1 VEDRTIRK
9 ERSQNIWSSFGR
21 KFEAVAQA
29 TQLDPLPEIDLAN
42 IGGLAAPKEEIQTY
56 ACAATNPDVYQ
67 QWGTFPPTGI
77 LLIGNRGV
85 GKRLLAKAL
94 ASLTNTAFL
103 TVNVPRFVIEV
114 IHRGSKVGELVAGW
128 SQAFEE
134 MPPVTV
140 LFHELEFSQTWEFG
154 GRRTDLP
161 VGPVMDF
168 LLDIIDRSIA
178 SENALVVGS
187 TSHPSTLRQAFAD
200 PRRFERVVEVTP
212 QYPDDVVAALTIHAA
227 DAEKRAGRKLF
238 EAVDWRAVV
247 AQHRD
252 PPTGDWIRILHGVL
266 RRKARHEACGDT
278 ATNVTTQ
285 DLLDEVARY
294 RQVSR
299 HLVLPEAGNY
309 V

>member
-29 TQLDPLPEIDLAN
+29 TSLDPLPEFDLAN
-42 IGGLAAPKEEIQTY
+42 IGGLAGPKEEIQTY
-56 ACAATNPDVYQ
+56 ACGVTNPEIYQ

-94 ASLTNTAFL
+94 A
-103 TVNVPRFVIEV
+103 
-114 IHRGSKVGELVAGW
+114 
-128 SQAFEE
+128 E

-168 LLDIIDRSIA
+168 LLDIVDRSIA
-178 SENALVVGS
+178 APQALVVGS

-212 QYPDDVVAALTIHAA
+212 VYPDDVVDALGIHAA
-227 DAEKRAGRKLF
+227 DAEKRAGRALF
-238 EAVDWRAVV
+238 ASVDWRAVV

-266 RRKARHEACGDT
+266 RRKARHEACGMT
-278 ATNVTTQ
+278 SKSVTTQ

>member
-1 VEDRTIRK
+1 MEDRTIRK
-9 ERSQNIWSSFGR
+9 ERSQNLWSSFGR
-21 KFEAVAQA
+21 KFEAVAQS
-29 TQLDPLPEIDLAN
+29 TQLDPLPEFDLAN
-42 IGGLAAPKEEIQTY
+42 IGGLAGPKEEIQTY
-56 ACAATNPDVYQ
+56 ACAATNPEVYQ

-77 LLIGNRGV
+77 LLIGSRGV

-94 ASLTNTAFL
+94 ASLTDTAFL

-114 IHRGSKVGELVAGW
+114 IHRGGKVGELVAGW
-128 SQAFEE
+128 SQALAE
-134 MPPVTV
+134 MPPVTL

-168 LLDIIDRSIA
+168 LLDVVDRSIA
-178 SENALVVGS
+178 AEHVLVVGS
-187 TSHPSTLRQAFAD
+187 TSHPNTLRQAFAE
-200 PRRFERVVEVTP
+200 PGRFERVVEVTP
-212 QYPDDVVAALTIHAA
+212 IYPDDVVAALTIHASE
-227 DAEKRAGRKLF
+227 AEKRAGRALF
-238 EAVDWRAVV
+238 AAVDWRAVV

-266 RRKARHEACGDT
+266 RRKARFEACGET
-278 ATNVTTQ
+278 ATSVTTQ

-299 HLVLPEAGNY
+299 HLVAPEAGNY

>member
-1 VEDRTIRK
+1 MEDRTIRK
-9 ERSQNIWSSFGR
+9 ERSQNIWASFGR

-29 TQLDPLPEIDLAN
+29 TSLDPLPEFDLAN
-42 IGGLAAPKEEIQTY
+42 IGGLAGPKEEIQTY
-56 ACAATNPDVYQ
+56 ACAATNPEIYQ

-94 ASLTNTAFL
+94 ASLTDTAFL

-114 IHRGSKVGELVAGW
+114 IHRGGKVGELVAGW
-128 SQAFEE
+128 SQALEE

-168 LLDIIDRSIA
+168 LLDVVDRSIA
-178 SENALVVGS
+178 SEHTLVVGS
-187 TSHPSTLRQAFAD
+187 TSHPNTLRQAFAD

-212 QYPDDVVAALTIHAA
+212 VFPDDVVAALAIHAA
-227 DAEKRAGRKLF
+227 DAEKRAGRALF
-238 EAVDWRAVV
+238 AAVDWRAVV

-266 RRKARHEACGDT
+266 RRKARHEACGEA
-278 ATNVTTQ
+278 ATNVGTQ
-285 DLLDEVARY
+285 DLLDEVTRY
-294 RQVSR
+294 RQVTR

>member
-1 VEDRTIRK
+1 MEDRTIRK

-21 KFEAVAQA
+21 KFEAIAQA
-29 TQLDPLPEIDLAN
+29 TSFDPMPELDLAN
-42 IGGLAAPKEEIQTY
+42 IGGLAGPKEEIQTY
-56 ACAATNPDVYQ
+56 ACAATNPEVYQ
-67 QWGTFPPTGI
+67 HWGTFPPTGI

-94 ASLTNTAFL
+94 ASLTDTAFL

-114 IHRGSKVGELVAGW
+114 IHRGSKVGELLAGW
-128 SQAFEE
+128 SQALDE

-140 LFHELEFSQTWEFG
+140 LFHELEFSQAWEFG

-168 LLDIIDRSIA
+168 LLDVIDRSIA
-178 SENALVVGS
+178 AESTLVVGS
-187 TSHPSTLRQAFAD
+187 TSHPNTLRQAFAD

-212 QYPDDVVAALTIHAA
+212 VFPDDIVDALTIHAA
-227 DAEKRAGRKLF
+227 ATEKRAGRALF
-238 EAVDWRAVV
+238 EGVDWRAVV

-266 RRKARHEACGDT
+266 RSKARHEACGET
-278 ATNVTTQ
+278 STRVTTQ
-285 DLLDEVARY
+285 DLLGEVARY
-294 RQVSR
+294 RQASR

>member
-1 VEDRTIRK
+1 MEDRTIRK

-21 KFEAVAQA
+21 KFEAVAQS
-29 TQLDPLPEIDLAN
+29 TSLDPMPELDLAD
-42 IGGLAAPKEEIQTY
+42 IGGLAGPKEEIQTY
-56 ACAATNPDVYQ
+56 ACAATNPEVYQ
-67 QWGTFPPTGI
+67 HWGTFPPTGI

-94 ASLTNTAFL
+94 ASLTDTAFL

-114 IHRGSKVGELVAGW
+114 IHRGGKVGELVTGW
-128 SQAFEE
+128 SQALDE

-168 LLDIIDRSIA
+168 LLDVIDRSIA
-178 SENALVVGS
+178 AERTLVVGS

-212 QYPDDVVAALTIHAA
+212 LYPDDIVDALTIHAA
-227 DAEKRAGRKLF
+227 ETEKRAGRTLF
-238 EAVDWRAVV
+238 AGIDWRAVV

-266 RRKARHEACGDT
+266 RRKARHEACGET
-278 ATNVTTQ
+278 STRVTTQ

-299 HLVLPEAGNY
+299 HLILPEAGNY

>member
-1 VEDRTIRK
+1 VEDRILRK

-29 TQLDPLPEIDLAN
+29 TTLDPLPEFDLSN
-42 IGGLAAPKEEIQTY
+42 IGGLAGPKEEIQTY

-67 QWGTFPPTGI
+67 HWGTYPPSGL

-94 ASLTNTAFL
+94 ASLTHTGFL
-103 TVNVPRFVIEV
+103 TVNVPRLVIEV
-114 IHRGSKVGELVAGW
+114 IHRGGKVGELVSGW
-128 SQAFEE
+128 SQVLDE
-134 MPPVTV
+134 MPPVTL
-140 LFHELEFSQTWEFG
+140 LFHELEFSQTWELG

-168 LLDIIDRSIA
+168 LLDVIDRSIA
-178 SENALVVGS
+178 AEKALVVGS
-187 TSHPSTLRQAFAD
+187 TSHPGTLRQAFAD
-200 PRRFERVVEVTP
+200 PRRFERVVEVNP
-212 QYPDDVVAALTIHAA
+212 VYPDDIVEALIIHATES
-227 DAEKRAGRKLF
+227 EKRAGRALF
-238 EAVDWRAVV
+238 ESVDWRAVV

-266 RRKARHEACGDT
+266 RRKARHEACGEH
-278 ATNVTTQ
+278 AAPVTTQ
-285 DLLDEVARY
+285 DLRDEVARY

-299 HLVLPEAGNY
+299 HLVIPEAGNY

>member
-1 VEDRTIRK
+1 MEDRTIRK
-9 ERSQNIWSSFGR
+9 ERSQNIWSSFAR

-29 TQLDPLPEIDLAN
+29 TQLDPLPEFDLAN
-42 IGGLAAPKEEIQTY
+42 IGGLAGPKEEIQTY
-56 ACAATNPDVYQ
+56 ACAATNPEVYQ

-94 ASLTNTAFL
+94 ASLTHTAFL

-114 IHRGSKVGELVAGW
+114 IHRGGKVGELVAGW
-128 SQAFEE
+128 SQALEE

-168 LLDIIDRSIA
+168 LLDVVDRSIA
-178 SENALVVGS
+178 AEHALVVGS
-187 TSHPSTLRQAFAD
+187 TSHPNTLRQAFAD

-212 QYPDDVVAALTIHAA
+212 LYPDDVIEALTIHAA
-227 DAEKRAGRKLF
+227 DAEKRAGRTLF
-238 EAVDWRAVV
+238 TAVDWRVVV

-266 RRKARHEACGDT
+266 RRKASQEACGDT
-278 ATNVTTQ
+278 TDNVTTQ

-299 HLVLPEAGNY
+299 HLILPEAGNY

>member
-21 KFEAVAQA
+21 KFAAVAQA
-29 TQLDPLPEIDLAN
+29 THLDPLPEFDLAN
-42 IGGLAAPKEEIQTY
+42 IGGLAGPKEEIQTY
-56 ACAATNPDVYQ
+56 ACGATTPDVYQ
-67 QWGTFPPTGI
+67 HWGTYPPTGL

-94 ASLTNTAFL
+94 ASLTSTSFL

-114 IHRGSKVGELVAGW
+114 IHRGGSVGELVTGW
-128 SQAFEE
+128 SQALSE
-134 MPPVTV
+134 MPPVTI
-140 LFHELEFSQTWEFG
+140 LFDELEFSQSWELG

-168 LLDIIDRSIA
+168 LLDLVDRSIA
-178 SENALVVGS
+178 AEQALVVGS
-187 TSHPSTLRQAFAD
+187 TSHPGTLRQAFAD
-200 PRRFERVVEVTP
+200 PRRFERVVEVNP
-212 QYPDDVVAALTIHAA
+212 SFPDDIVEALIIHAA
-227 DAEKRAGRKLF
+227 DAEKRAGRALF
-238 EAVDWRAVV
+238 EGIDWRAVV

-252 PPTGDWIRILHGVL
+252 PPTGDWVRILHGVL
-266 RRKARHEACGDT
+266 RRKARQEACGDVVSR
-278 ATNVTTQ
+278 ATTQ
-285 DLLDEVARY
+285 DLLDEVSRY

-299 HLVLPEAGNY
+299 HLVVPEAGNY

>member
-29 TQLDPLPEIDLAN
+29 TSLDPMPEFDLAN
-42 IGGLAAPKEEIQTY
+42 IGGLAGPKEEIQTY
-56 ACAATNPDVYQ
+56 ACGATNPEIYQ
-67 QWGTFPPTGI
+67 QWGTLPPTGI

-94 ASLTNTAFL
+94 ASLTDTAFL

-114 IHRGSKVGELVAGW
+114 IHRGGKVGELVAGW
-128 SQAFEE
+128 SQALDE

-168 LLDIIDRSIA
+168 LLDVIDRSIA
-178 SENALVVGS
+178 AERALVVGS
-187 TSHPSTLRQAFAD
+187 TSHPNTLRQAFAD

-212 QYPDDVVAALTIHAA
+212 VFPDDIVEALTIHAA
-227 DAEKRAGRKLF
+227 EAEKRAGRTLF
-238 EAVDWRAVV
+238 AGVDWRAVV

-266 RRKARHEACGDT
+266 RRKARHEACGQAST
-278 ATNVTTQ
+278 RVTTQ

-299 HLVLPEAGNY
+299 HLILPEAGNY

>member
-9 ERSQNIWSSFGR
+9 ERSQNLWASFGR

-29 TQLDPLPEIDLAN
+29 TQLDPLPEFDLAS
-42 IGGLAAPKEEIQTY
+42 IGGLAGPKEEIQTY
-56 ACAATNPDVYQ
+56 ACAATNPEVYQ

-77 LLIGNRGV
+77 LLIGSRGV

-94 ASLTNTAFL
+94 ASLTDTGFL

-114 IHRGSKVGELVAGW
+114 IHRGGKVGELVAGW
-128 SQAFEE
+128 SQALAE
-134 MPPVTV
+134 MPPVTL

-168 LLDIIDRSIA
+168 LLDVVDRSIA
-178 SENALVVGS
+178 AEHVLVVGS
-187 TSHPSTLRQAFAD
+187 TSHPNTLRQAFAE
-200 PRRFERVVEVTP
+200 PGRFERVVEVTP
-212 QYPDDVVAALTIHAA
+212 IYPDDVVAALTIHAA
-227 DAEKRAGRKLF
+227 EAEKRAGRALF
-238 EAVDWRAVV
+238 AAVDWRAVV

-266 RRKARHEACGDT
+266 RRKARFEACGET
-278 ATNVTTQ
+278 ATSVITQ

-299 HLVLPEAGNY
+299 HLVAPEAGNY

>member
-1 VEDRTIRK
+1 MEDRTIRK
-9 ERSQNIWSSFGR
+9 ERSQNIWASFAR

-29 TQLDPLPEIDLAN
+29 TTLDPLPEFDLAN
-42 IGGLAAPKEEIQTY
+42 IGGLAGPKEEIQTY
-56 ACAATNPDVYQ
+56 ACAATNPEIYQ

-103 TVNVPRFVIEV
+103 TVNVPRLVIEV
-114 IHRGSKVGELVAGW
+114 IHRGGQVGVLVAGW
-128 SQAFEE
+128 SQAREE
-134 MPPVTV
+134 MPPVPV
-140 LFHELEFSQTWEFG
+140 LFHELAFSQTGEFG

-168 LLDIIDRSIA
+168 LLDVVDRSIA
-178 SENALVVGS
+178 AEQALVVGS

-200 PRRFERVVEVTP
+200 PRRFERVVEVNP
-212 QYPDDVVAALTIHAA
+212 IYPDDVVEALTIHAA
-227 DAEKRAGRKLF
+227 EAEKRAGRMLF
-238 EAVDWRAVV
+238 AAVDWRAVV

-252 PPTGDWIRILHGVL
+252 PPTGDWIRILHGTL
-266 RRKARHEACGDT
+266 RRKARHEACGDP

-299 HLVLPEAGNY
+299 HLLLPEAGNY

>member
-29 TQLDPLPEIDLAN
+29 TSFDPMPEFDLAN
-42 IGGLAAPKEEIQTY
+42 IGGLAGPKEEIQTY
-56 ACAATNPDVYQ
+56 ACATTSPEVYQ
-67 QWGTFPPTGI
+67 HWGTFPPSGI

-94 ASLTNTAFL
+94 ASLTDTAFL

-114 IHRGSKVGELVAGW
+114 IHRGGKVGELVAGW
-128 SQAFEE
+128 SQALDE

-168 LLDIIDRSIA
+168 LLDVIDRSIA
-178 SENALVVGS
+178 AESALVVGT
-187 TSHPSTLRQAFAD
+187 TSHPNTLRQAFAD
-200 PRRFERVVEVTP
+200 PRRFERVVDVTP
-212 QYPDDVVAALTIHAA
+212 IYPDDIVDALVIHAA
-227 DAEKRAGRKLF
+227 ATEKRAGRALF
-238 EAVDWRAVV
+238 EGVDWHAVV

-266 RRKARHEACGDT
+266 RRKASREACGEA
-278 ATNVTTQ
+278 ATRVTTQ
-285 DLLDEVARY
+285 DLLNEVARY
-294 RQVSR
+294 RQASR
-299 HLVLPEAGNY
+299 HLVFPEAGNY

>member
-1 VEDRTIRK
+1 MEDRTIRR

-29 TQLDPLPEIDLAN
+29 TSFDPMPELDLGS
-42 IGGLAAPKEEIQTY
+42 IGGLAGPKEEIQTY
-56 ACAATNPDVYQ
+56 ACAATNPEVYQ
-67 QWGTFPPTGI
+67 HWGTFPPTGI

-94 ASLTNTAFL
+94 ASLTDTAFL

-114 IHRGSKVGELVAGW
+114 IHRGGKVGELVAGW
-128 SQAFEE
+128 SQALDE

-140 LFHELEFSQTWEFG
+140 LFRELEFSQTWEFG
-154 GRRTDLP
+154 SRRTDLP

-168 LLDIIDRSIA
+168 LLDVIDRSIA
-178 SENALVVGS
+178 AESALVVGS
-187 TSHPSTLRQAFAD
+187 TSHPNTLRQAFAD
-200 PRRFERVVEVTP
+200 PRRFERVVDVTP
-212 QYPDDVVAALTIHAA
+212 IYPDDIVDALTIHAA
-227 DAEKRAGRKLF
+227 ATEKRAGRALF
-238 EAVDWRAVV
+238 ERVDWPAVV

-266 RRKARHEACGDT
+266 RRKARREACGET
-278 ATNVTTQ
+278 AARVTTQ
-285 DLLDEVARY
+285 DLLNEVARY

>member
-1 VEDRTIRK
+1 MEDRTIRK

-29 TQLDPLPEIDLAN
+29 TSIDPMPEVDLAN
-42 IGGLAAPKEEIQTY
+42 IGGLAGPKEEIQTY
-56 ACAATNPDVYQ
+56 ACGATNPDVYQ
-67 QWGTFPPTGI
+67 QWGTFPPSGI

-94 ASLTNTAFL
+94 ASLTDTAFL
-103 TVNVPRFVIEV
+103 TVSVPRFVIEV
-114 IHRGSKVGELVAGW
+114 IHRGGKVGELVTAW
-128 SQAFEE
+128 SQALDE

-161 VGPVMDF
+161 VGAVMDF
-168 LLDIIDRSIA
+168 LLDVIDRSIA
-178 SENALVVGS
+178 AESTLVVGS
-187 TSHPSTLRQAFAD
+187 TSHPNTLRQAFAD

-212 QYPDDVVAALTIHAA
+212 IYPDDIVAALTIHAA
-227 DAEKRAGRKLF
+227 EAEKRAGRPLF
-238 EAVDWRAVV
+238 AGIDWREVV

-266 RRKARHEACGDT
+266 RRKARHEACGET
-278 ATNVTTQ
+278 STRVTTQ

-299 HLVLPEAGNY
+299 HLILPEAGNY

>member
-1 VEDRTIRK
+1 MEDRTIRK

-21 KFEAVAQA
+21 KFAAVAQA
-29 TQLDPLPEIDLAN
+29 TSLDPLPEFDLAN
-42 IGGLAAPKEEIQTY
+42 IGGLAGPKEEIQTY
-56 ACAATNPDVYQ
+56 ACGATNPEIYQ

-94 ASLTNTAFL
+94 ASLTHTAFL

-114 IHRGSKVGELVAGW
+114 IHRGGQVGELVAAW
-128 SQAFEE
+128 SQALAE

-168 LLDIIDRSIA
+168 LLDVVDRSIA
-178 SENALVVGS
+178 AEHALVVGS

-212 QYPDDVVAALTIHAA
+212 LYPDDVVAALAIHAA
-227 DAEKRAGRKLF
+227 HAEKRAGRTLF
-238 EAVDWRAVV
+238 AAVDWRAVV

-266 RRKARHEACGDT
+266 RRKARHEACGVT
-278 ATNVTTQ
+278 STNVTTQ

-294 RQVSR
+294 RLVSR